1 MCPRNAC
8 RNPTERKQAM
18 TLESKSD
25 ITDAV
30 EPAREEDLLMGKVT
44 HTPARKTHRK
54 LKIVLM
60 AVLAVIV
67 AGAIGF
73 GVYVGDYYHADDAAL
88 AAMESADAVAVRRL
102 EDGDIAFVPG
112 DPRVGIVFYP
122 GGKVQAETHASLMR
136 GLADRGFLCVIVPM
150 PFNLAVFDANGA
162 DGVQE
167 RFPAVRR
174 WILMGHS
181 LGGVIAASYLDGH
194 ARSWDGL
201 VLLGACST
209 ADLSDDGVTVLSI
222 TGDSDGVLNR
232 RAAADNE
239 GNLGEDARELVIF
252 GGNHAQFGSYGPQ
265 DGDGEASL
273 SPEEQRALTA
283 DEIAGVF
290 L

>member
-1 MCPRNAC
+1 
-8 RNPTERKQAM
+8 M

-25 ITDAV
+25 ITNVA
-30 EPAREEDLLMGKVT
+30 EPTREEELFAGKVE
-44 HTPARKTHRK
+44 HTPVRKTHCK
-54 LKIVLM
+54 LKIVLT
-60 AVLAVIV
+60 AVLAIIV
-67 AGAIGF
+67 AGAMGF
-73 GVYVGDYYHADDAAL
+73 GVYVGDYYHADGAAL
-88 AAMESADAVAVRRL
+88 AAMESTDTVAVQRL

-112 DPRVGIVFYP
+112 DPRTGIVFYP
-122 GGKVQAETHASLMR
+122 GGKVQAEAYAPLMKD
-136 GLADRGFLCVIVPM
+136 LADRGFLCVIVCM
-150 PFNLAVFDANGA
+150 PFNLAVLDANGA

-167 RFPAVRR
+167 QFPAVRR

-181 LGGVIAASYLDGH
+181 LGGVMAAGYLDGR
-194 ARSWDGL
+194 AQSWDGL
-201 VLLGACST
+201 VLLGAYST
-209 ADLSDDGVTVLSI
+209 ADLSDDGVTVLSV

-232 RAAADNE
+232 QAAADNE
-239 GNLGEDARELVIF
+239 GNLGEGARELVIP

>member
-1 MCPRNAC
+1 MCPRNVC

-88 AAMESADAVAVRRL
+88 AAMEPTDTVTVQRL

-112 DPRVGIVFYP
+112 DPQAGIVFYP
-122 GGKVQAETHASLMR
+122 GGKVQAEAYAPLMQD
-136 GLADRGFLCVIVPM
+136 LADRGFLCVIVPM
-150 PFNLAVFDANGA
+150 PFNLAVLDANGA

-181 LGGVIAASYLDGH
+181 LGGVMAAGYLDGH
-194 ARSWDGL
+194 ARPWDGL
-201 VLLGACST
+201 VLLGAYST
-209 ADLSDDGVTVLSI
+209 ADLSDDGVMVLSI
-222 TGDSDGVLNR
+222 MGDSDGVLNR
-232 RAAADNE
+232 RAVADNE
-239 GNLGEDARELVIF
+239 GNLGEDARELVIP

-273 SPEEQRALTA
+273 SPGEQRALTA

>member
-1 MCPRNAC
+1 
-8 RNPTERKQAM
+8 M

-25 ITDAV
+25 ITNAA
-30 EPAREEDLLMGKVT
+30 EPAREEELLAGKVE
-44 HTPARKTHRK
+44 HTPIHKTHRK

-88 AAMESADAVAVRRL
+88 AAMEPTDAVAVQRL

-112 DPRVGIVFYP
+112 DPRAGIVFYP
-122 GGKVQAETHASLMR
+122 GGKVQAEAYAPLMQD
-136 GLADRGFLCVIVPM
+136 LAERGFLCVIVCM
-150 PFNLAVFDANGA
+150 PFNLAVLDANGA

-167 RFPAVRR
+167 RFPAVQR

-181 LGGVIAASYLDGH
+181 LGGVMAAGYLDGR
-194 ARSWDGL
+194 AQSWDGL
-201 VLLGACST
+201 VLLGAYST
-209 ADLSDDGVTVLSI
+209 ADLSDDGVAVLSI
-222 TGDSDGVLNR
+222 TEDSDGVLNR
-232 RAAADNE
+232 QAAADNE
-239 GNLGEDARELVIF
+239 GNLGEDAREFVIP

-265 DGDGEASL
+265 DGDGEASI
-273 SPEEQRALTA
+273 SPEEQQALTA
-283 DEIAGVF
+283 DEIAGAF

>member
-1 MCPRNAC
+1 
-8 RNPTERKQAM
+8 M

-73 GVYVGDYYHADDAAL
+73 GVYVGDCYHADDAAL
-88 AAMESADAVAVRRL
+88 AAMEPTDTVAVQRL
-102 EDGDIAFVPG
+102 EDGNIAFIPG
-112 DPRVGIVFYP
+112 NPQAGIVFYP
-122 GGKVQAETHASLMR
+122 GGKVQAEAYAPIMQD
-136 GLADRGFLCVIVPM
+136 LAERGFLCVIVPM
-150 PFNLAVFDANGA
+150 PFNLAVLDANGA

-167 RFPAVRR
+167 RFPAARR

-181 LGGVIAASYLDGH
+181 LGGVMAAGYLDGH

-201 VLLGACST
+201 VLLGAYST

-222 TGDSDGVLNR
+222 SGDSDGVLDR

-239 GNLGEDARELVIF
+239 GNLGEDARELVIS

-273 SPEEQRALTA
+273 SPDEQRALTA
-283 DEIAGVF
+283 DEVAGVF

>member
-1 MCPRNAC
+1 MYV
-8 RNPTERKQAM
+8 TS
-18 TLESKSD
+18 ES
-25 ITDAV
+25 
-30 EPAREEDLLMGKVT
+30 PEEVVVMEHV
-44 HTPARKTHRK
+44 PVRKTHRK
-54 LKIVLM
+54 LKIALV

-73 GVYVGDYYHADDAAL
+73 GVYVSDYYHADDAAL
-88 AAMESADAVAVRRL
+88 AAMESADTVTVRRL

-112 DPRVGIVFYP
+112 DPRAGIVFYT
-122 GGKVQAETHASLMR
+122 GGKVQAEAYAPLMR
-136 GLADRGFLCVIVPM
+136 DLADRGFLCVIVCM
-150 PFNLAVFDANGA
+150 PFNLAVLDANGA

-181 LGGVIAASYLDGH
+181 LGGVMAASYLDDH
-194 ARSWDGL
+194 AQSWDGL
-201 VLLGACST
+201 VLLGAYST
-209 ADLSDDGVTVLSI
+209 ADLSDDGVMVLSI

-232 RAAADNE
+232 WAAADNE
-239 GNLGEDARELVIF
+239 GNLGEDARELVIP
-252 GGNHAQFGSYGPQ
+252 GGNHAQFGSYGSQ

-283 DEIAGVF
+283 DEVAGVF

>member
-1 MCPRNAC
+1 
-8 RNPTERKQAM
+8 M

-25 ITDAV
+25 ITNAA
-30 EPAREEDLLMGKVT
+30 EPACEEELLAGKVE
-44 HTPARKTHRK
+44 HTPVRKTRRR
-54 LKIVLM
+54 LKVALA

-88 AAMESADAVAVRRL
+88 A
-102 EDGDIAFVPG
+102 
-112 DPRVGIVFYP
+112 
-122 GGKVQAETHASLMR
+122 
-136 GLADRGFLCVIVPM
+136 DRGFLCVIVPM
-150 PFNLAVFDANGA
+150 PFNLAVIDANGA

-167 RFPAVRR
+167 WFPAVRR

-181 LGGVIAASYLDGH
+181 LGGVMAAGYLDGH
-194 ARSWDGL
+194 AQSWDGL
-201 VLLGACST
+201 VLLGAYST

-222 TGDSDGVLNR
+222 AGDSDGVLNR
-232 RAAADNE
+232 QAAVDNE
-239 GNLGEDARELVIF
+239 KNLGEDARELVIP

-265 DGDGEASL
+265 DGDGEAAL

-283 DEIAGVF
+283 DEIVGVF

>member
-1 MCPRNAC
+1 
-8 RNPTERKQAM
+8 M

-25 ITDAV
+25 ITNAA
-30 EPAREEDLLMGKVT
+30 EPAREEELIAGKMT
-44 HTPARKTHRK
+44 HTPVRKTHRK
-54 LKIVLM
+54 LKIALA
-60 AVLAVIV
+60 AVLTAIV

-88 AAMESADAVAVRRL
+88 VAMESTDTVAVQRL
-102 EDGDIAFVPG
+102 EGGDIAFVPD
-112 DPRVGIVFYP
+112 DPRAGIVFYP
-122 GGKVQAETHASLMR
+122 GGKVQAEAYAPLMR
-136 GLADRGFLCVIVPM
+136 DLADRGFLCVIVPM
-150 PFNLAVFDANGA
+150 PFNLAVLDANGA

-167 RFPAVRR
+167 RFLAVRR

-181 LGGVIAASYLDGH
+181 LGGVTAAGYLDAH

-201 VLLGACST
+201 VLLGAYST
-209 ADLSDDGVTVLSI
+209 ADLSDDGVTVLSV

-239 GNLGEDARELVIF
+239 GNLGGDARELVIT

-265 DGDGEASL
+265 DGDGEAGL
-273 SPEEQRALTA
+273 SPDEQQALTA
-283 DEIAGVF
+283 DEIASVF

>member
-1 MCPRNAC
+1 MRPRNAC
-8 RNPTERKQAM
+8 CNPPEREQAM

-30 EPAREEDLLMGKVT
+30 EPAREEELLASKVT
-44 HTPARKTHRK
+44 HTPVRKTRRR
-54 LKIVLM
+54 LKVALT
-60 AVLAVIV
+60 AVLVVIV

-88 AAMESADAVAVRRL
+88 AAMEPTDTVAVQRL
-102 EDGDIAFVPG
+102 EDGDIAFVPV
-112 DPRVGIVFYP
+112 DPRAGIVFYP
-122 GGKVQAETHASLMR
+122 GGKVQAEAYAPLMQD
-136 GLADRGFLCVIVPM
+136 LADRGFLCVIVCM
-150 PFNLAVFDANGA
+150 PFNLAVLDANGA

-181 LGGVIAASYLDGH
+181 LGGVMAAGYLDGH
-194 ARSWDGL
+194 AQSWDGL
-201 VLLGACST
+201 VLLGAYST
-209 ADLSDDGVTVLSI
+209 ADLSDDGVTVLSV

-232 RAAADNE
+232 QAAADNG
-239 GNLGEDARELVIF
+239 GNLGEGARELVIP

-265 DGDGEASL
+265 DGDGEAGL
-273 SPEEQRALTA
+273 SPKEQRALTA

>member
-1 MCPRNAC
+1 
-8 RNPTERKQAM
+8 M
-18 TLESKSD
+18 TLKSKSD
-25 ITDAV
+25 ITNAA
-30 EPAREEDLLMGKVT
+30 EPACEEELLAGKVE
-44 HTPARKTHRK
+44 HTPVRKTHRK
-54 LKIVLM
+54 LKIALV
-60 AVLAVIV
+60 AVLAIIV
-67 AGAIGF
+67 AGIIGF

-88 AAMESADAVAVRRL
+88 AAMEPTDTVAVQRL

-112 DPRVGIVFYP
+112 DPRAGIVFYP
-122 GGKVQAETHASLMR
+122 GGKVQAEAYAPLMQD
-136 GLADRGFLCVIVPM
+136 LADRGFLCVIVPM
-150 PFNLAVFDANGA
+150 PFNLAVLDANGA

-181 LGGVIAASYLDGH
+181 LGGVMAAGYLDGH

-201 VLLGACST
+201 VLLGAYST
-209 ADLSDDGVTVLSI
+209 ADLSDDGVTVLSV

-239 GNLGEDARELVIF
+239 GNLGEDARELVIP

-265 DGDGEASL
+265 DGDGEATL